1 MPTLVSLGKVVCQP
15 YDAFIK
21 ALKGYVLGV
30 RASVEMNTVRYIPR
44 KKQDPYASEED
55 TLALL
60 RKDTRTDSEQILDR
74 MMDER
79 GANEQGAEP
88 YVVLRQ
94 IALELLDQR
103 A

>member
-1 MPTLVSLGKVVCQP
+1 MS
-15 YDAFIK
+15 
-21 ALKGYVLGV
+21 
-30 RASVEMNTVRYIPR
+30 

-60 RKDTRTDSEQILDR
+60 RKDTRTDSEKILDL

>member
-1 MPTLVSLGKVVCQP
+1 MSNPYPTYKTNRIFTGATSMK
-15 YDAFIK
+15 
-21 ALKGYVLGV
+21 
-30 RASVEMNTVRYIPR
+30 N
-44 KKQDPYASEED
+44 PYASEED

-60 RKDTRTDSEQILDR
+60 RKDTRTDSEKILDR

>member
-1 MPTLVSLGKVVCQP
+1 MS
-15 YDAFIK
+15 
-21 ALKGYVLGV
+21 
-30 RASVEMNTVRYIPR
+30 

-60 RKDTRTDSEQILDR
+60 RKDTRTDSEKILDR

>member
-1 MPTLVSLGKVVCQP
+1 MS
-15 YDAFIK
+15 
-21 ALKGYVLGV
+21 
-30 RASVEMNTVRYIPR
+30 
-44 KKQDPYASEED
+44 KKQDHYASEED

-60 RKDTRTDSEQILDR
+60 RKEIRTDSEKILDH